1 MGNFTSFFPVLRLI
15 FKSVVFFLFRLMHL
29 EINSTVFK
37 FYRKVRIVGF
47 KSDYTALSSYV
58 TEMEKSNCYLSTL
71 ITHEYHLVK
80 VLKTH

>member
-15 FKSVVFFLFRLMHL
+15 FKSVVFFFYSDL

>member
-1 MGNFTSFFPVLRLI
+1 
-15 FKSVVFFLFRLMHL
+15 MHL

-37 FYRKVRIVGF
+37 FYRKLRIVGF

-80 VLKTH
+80 VVKTH